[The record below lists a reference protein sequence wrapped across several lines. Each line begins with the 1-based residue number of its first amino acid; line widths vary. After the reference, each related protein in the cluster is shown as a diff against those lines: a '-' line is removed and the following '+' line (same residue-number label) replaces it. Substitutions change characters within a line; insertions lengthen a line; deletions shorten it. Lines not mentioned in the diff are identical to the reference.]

1 MVQLS
6 HLCLTTGKTIAL
18 ITRTLGSKVMSLLFN
33 MLSRFVIT
41 FLPRSKRLLI
51 SWLQSPSV
59 VIWEPQKIKS
69 VTISTFSW
77 SICHDVMEPNA
88 MTLVFEYWILSQLFH
103 SLSLSS
109 RGLLPLER
117 YHLHIWGCWCF
128 SWQSWFQFVITLKK
142 NKQTHN
148 TVAYIIL
155 PIQPAF
161 LMMYSAYLLDSFKV
175 CDSVYFYGRN
185 DLTKIVLLC
194 KNQKV
199 LD

>member
-33 MLSRFVIT
+33 MLFRFVIT

-51 SWLQSPSV
+51 SWLQSSSA

-88 MTLVFEYWILSQLFH
+88 MILVFEYWILSQLFH

-109 RGLLPLER
+109 RGLLPLEW
-117 YHLHIWGCWCF
+117 YHLHIWGCWYF
-128 SWQSWFQFVITLKK
+128 SWQSWFQLVITLKK
-142 NKQTHN
+142 KTNSQHSGIY
-148 TVAYIIL
+148 YIANPACISHDVL
-155 PIQPAF
+155 CIFTGFIQSLWLSIF
-161 LMMYSAYLLDSFKV
+161 LW
-175 CDSVYFYGRN
+175 
-185 DLTKIVLLC
+185 
-194 KNQKV
+194 
-199 LD
+199 